1 MAAFTSEWLLG
12 YCKDS
17 DVKIFPLMMS
27 KPIVE
32 NFENGE
38 RNYEVNFW
46 SKFGVYESKKEG
58 KVCKSE
64 KDEKHE
70 KNEKA
75 ILEKEIAKDL
85 VVTQKK
91 LLFFNLFKFL
101 FHF

>member
-17 DVKIFPLMMS
+17 DVKIFPLMMIR
-27 KPIVE
+27 PIVE
-32 NFENGE
+32 NLAGGE

-46 SKFGVYESKKEG
+46 SKFGLYEGKKEG
-58 KVCKSE
+58 KVGKSE
-64 KDEKHE
+64 KDEKQE

-85 VVTQKK
+85 VVSSKTKK
-91 LLFFNLFKFL
+91 KIKF
-101 FHF
+101 